1 MNFWRLLL
9 LAMFCAIGIGLA
21 LYVVSSAPVPS
32 AAATAAVTGE
42 AKQPAT
48 ATDRSDSS
56 IKSAASTVGTTTLD
70 VIDSAQP
77 EVEHSNPRIA
87 GQANQ
92 KDVLLAQTNP
102 PANDRSLSVSPTD
115 LMNAAKMLEQS
126 KLLDALQGASSG
138 QSSSGPSSTQAAPV
152 SGTAPP
158 MSQSDVMQKL
168 REQLQRALQMKQSAG
183 GAEQLP
189 SQQEPSFAGPS
200 NETPPITGTPAAGP
214 PKSKPRIVKMPGEG
228 DNNLSIHI
236 QDSDLRDVLELLSEQ
251 GDLNILP
258 SPSVQGK
265 VSASLTGVNI
275 DGALNAIL
283 RSTGFISKRDGNFIY
298 VGTPQDFK
306 TMAQSID
313 SVGTRVYHL
322 NYIRAADVQALI
334 QPLLTPGIGTS
345 SVTQPA
351 NEGIAA
357 DGDKA
362 GGNQYANADAV
373 VVHDYVA
380 VLNQVDQVI
389 AEVDRKP
396 AQVAIDAMILKV
408 TLDDKYEFGVDL
420 AFLRNNPNV
429 RLFTGSPLSSL
440 AGAVPN
446 GGLSFAYLD
455 SSTAA

>member
-1 MNFWRLLL
+1 M
-9 LAMFCAIGIGLA
+9 
-21 LYVVSSAPVPS
+21 
-32 AAATAAVTGE
+32 
-42 AKQPAT
+42 
-48 ATDRSDSS
+48 
-56 IKSAASTVGTTTLD
+56 
-70 VIDSAQP
+70 
-77 EVEHSNPRIA
+77 
-87 GQANQ
+87 
-92 KDVLLAQTNP
+92 
-102 PANDRSLSVSPTD
+102 
-115 LMNAAKMLEQS
+115 
-126 KLLDALQGASSG
+126 
-138 QSSSGPSSTQAAPV
+138 
-152 SGTAPP
+152 
-158 MSQSDVMQKL
+158 
-168 REQLQRALQMKQSAG
+168 
-183 GAEQLP
+183 
-189 SQQEPSFAGPS
+189 
-200 NETPPITGTPAAGP
+200 
-214 PKSKPRIVKMPGEG
+214 
-228 DNNLSIHI
+228 
-236 QDSDLRDVLELLSEQ
+236 
-251 GDLNILP
+251 NILP

-322 NYIRAADVQALI
+322 SYIRAADAQALI

-429 RLFTGSPLSSL
+429 RLFTGSPLGSL
-440 AGAVPN
+440 AAAAPN

-455 SSTAA
+455 SSTAHS